1 MRTPLSRVWLL
12 GLALAPAAL
21 AGGDAQALA
30 AAIDE
35 RLGAAWKDAGVKP
48 AAEVDD
54 AEFLRRVTLD
64 LTGTIPTEEAA
75 RAFLR
80 QKEKDRRLRYVR
92 GLLYGQGYARS
103 MAVRW
108 ANLLLGRQRVQEAG
122 GETGPLVTWLGTQ
135 LAANTAW
142 DETVRRLIAAE
153 GAAAENGAVTWLM
166 AYENQPEE
174 ATGNALRVF
183 SGRDVQCAQC
193 HDHPFDPEVTQRD
206 FWGLAAFFARAAVQR
221 DMEQATL
228 RERPQGEVRLPRA
241 GGAQGPVVPPRFL
254 GGPELPREEGVHRRQ
269 ELARLLTAPEHR
281 AFELATVDRWWSF
294 FFGAPLVGG
303 DPAQGDGG
311 AAAPL
316 VELRAWLAGELR
328 RSGFDVRRLCE
339 ALVSTR
345 AYQRAAAGDP
355 RQRLAQ
361 QALFARARLRP
372 LPPEQLWAALERATG
387 LETWGSGTPEE
398 RAERRASWRREFFRT
413 FAGDEATGDGEQATV
428 PQALALINGQLTNDL
443 LKAGP
448 DSPLLRQVLALPP
461 DQRLESLYLRVL
473 SRPPTSA
480 ERRALSEGV
489 RSSED
494 EVIRYQDVLWALLNS
509 SEFLYAH

>member
-1 MRTPLSRVWLL
+1 MTPRSLL
-12 GLALAPAAL
+12 VPVGLLIAAAPFAL
-21 AGGDAQALA
+21 AGPPANAQELA
-30 AAIDE
+30 AEIDQ
-35 RLGAAWKDAGVKP
+35 RLEAAWKAAGIKP
-48 AAEVDD
+48 APEVDD

-64 LTGTIPTEEAA
+64 LTGTIPEEESA

-108 ANLLLGRQRVQEAG
+108 ANLLLTRQRVQETG
-122 GETGPLVTWLGTQ
+122 GETSPLVLWLGQQ

-142 DETVRRLIAAE
+142 DEAVRRLITAE
-153 GAAAENGAVTWLM
+153 GEPAENGAVTWLM
-166 AYENQPEE
+166 AYEGRPEE

-183 SGRDVQCAQC
+183 AGREVQCAQC
-193 HDHPFDPEVTQRD
+193 HDHPFDPDVTQRD
-206 FWGLAAFFARAAVQR
+206 FWGLAAFFARAAVKR
-221 DMEQATL
+221 EMDKPSL
-228 RERPQGEVRLPRA
+228 IERPQGEVRLPKA
-241 GGAQGPVVPPRFL
+241 GGAQGPVIGPRFL
-254 GGPELPREEGVHRRQ
+254 GGPDLPREKGQHRRQ
-269 ELARLLTAPEHR
+269 ELGRLLTAPE
-281 AFELATVDRWWSF
+281 FESFALAAVDRWWSF

-303 DPAQGDGG
+303 DAPA
-311 AAAPL
+311 AL
-316 VELRAWLAGELR
+316 VELRAWLAAELR

-345 AYQRAAAGDP
+345 AYQREAGGEASK
-355 RQRLAQ
+355 RLAQ
-361 QALFARARLRP
+361 EALFARARLRP
-372 LPPEQLWAALERATG
+372 LAPEQLWAALERATG
-387 LETWGSGTPEE
+387 LDTWGAGTPEE
-398 RAERRASWRREFFRT
+398 RAQRREGWRREFFRV
-413 FAGDEATGDGEQATV
+413 FAGDEATGEGEQATV
-428 PQALALINGQLTNDL
+428 PQALALLNGQLTNDL

-448 DSPLLRQVLALPP
+448 DSPLLKQVMALPG